1 MGDIGRASQAAQLQ
15 RELKGIT
22 ALVAWRAAV
31 SALAGLLVSA
41 FAAAALAV
49 GTVGSVDRLALGHT
63 ISDSLAPIL
72 SAIAGAGLV
81 ASTVVFA
88 SLLMNDLRRRAGPWL
103 FARRGLLLLPL
114 RVIIW
119 LIARIALAG
128 LAAIEVVA
136 RSAVVVEAIWL
147 TRTVGRVLGL
157 VLVYVGGA
165 GLAVLIYVGMILT
178 GVYGVGQSTD
188 MVVAILDDPPRPL
201 AMGLRLGVAIA
212 VMYAALGTLALCA
225 WLAYRGTRA
234 ARQGAERVKMAL
246 WRG

>member
-1 MGDIGRASQAAQLQ
+1 M
-15 RELKGIT
+15 
-22 ALVAWRAAV
+22 
-31 SALAGLLVSA
+31 
-41 FAAAALAV
+41 